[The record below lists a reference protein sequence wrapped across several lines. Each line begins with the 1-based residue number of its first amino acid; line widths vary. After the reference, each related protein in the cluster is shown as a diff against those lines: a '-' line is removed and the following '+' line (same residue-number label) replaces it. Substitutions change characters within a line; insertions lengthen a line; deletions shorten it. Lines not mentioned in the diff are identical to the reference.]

1 VAREVAADGVTV
13 NAVGPG
19 VVVTWAR
26 YAGIVSS
33 KGEPIT
39 EHGPGLRD
47 DGARVCSIADALDVV
62 GERYSLL
69 ILRELGF
76 GVTRFSDI
84 RHNTGAPRE
93 TLSIR
98 LRKLEDAGVITRRRY
113 SEHPPRDEY
122 LLTDAGEALTPIL
135 RQLREWGEQ
144 HAVPPQRDA

>member
-1 VAREVAADGVTV
+1 MAER
-13 NAVGPG
+13 GPG
-19 VVVTWAR
+19 W
-26 YAGIVSS
+26 
-33 KGEPIT
+33 
-39 EHGPGLRD
+39 RD
-47 DGARVCSIADALDVV
+47 DAPRVCSIADALDVV

-93 TLSIR
+93 TLAVR

-122 LLTDAGEALTPIL
+122 LLTDAGEALIPIL
-135 RQLREWGEQ
+135 RQLRQWGEQ
-144 HAVPPQRDA
+144 YAASPRDA